1 LQDAPLIE
9 CRVAYR
15 AHGNSDRRAQ
25 RAAFAE
31 VLASRLRLLVP
42 HMFRL
47 AGSDVA
53 LSDRNFRVW
62 TERVLQGGEH
72 RPEMLVELF
81 TQPGEDRFDALSGM
95 LARMLGPIVWAEMLH
110 ADEQVWRT
118 GFFWV
123 TAQTRFSRTTQLVVD
138 IDSGGVRKSHEGGW
152 PVGSMFKLDDPVIST
167 VRSNIPQ

>member
-1 LQDAPLIE
+1 MQDAPLVE

-15 AHGNSDRRAQ
+15 AHGKGDLRAQ

-31 VLASRLRLLVP
+31 VLAARLRLLVP
-42 HMFRL
+42 RMFTL
-47 AGSDVA
+47 AGSNVA
-53 LSDRNFRVW
+53 LSDSNFRVW

-81 TQPGEDRFDALSGM
+81 TQPGVDQFDSLSAM

-110 ADEQVWRT
+110 ADERVWRT
-118 GFFWV
+118 CFFWV
-123 TAQTRFSRTTQLVVD
+123 TVQTRFPHTTQLVVD

-152 PVGSMFKLDDPVIST
+152 PVGSMFKLNNSVIT
-167 VRSNIPQ
+167 TLRSNIPQ